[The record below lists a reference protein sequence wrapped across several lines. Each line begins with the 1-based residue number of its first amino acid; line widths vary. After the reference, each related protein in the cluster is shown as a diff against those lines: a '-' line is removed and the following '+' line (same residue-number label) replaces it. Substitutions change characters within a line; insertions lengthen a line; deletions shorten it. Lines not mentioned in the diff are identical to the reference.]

1 MILDDL
7 ARVIRERQHRPAEG
21 SYVSSLLSAGH
32 SALLKKIGEEATE
45 VIIAAKDRD
54 RQQIIHELADLWFHC
69 MVLMAQEGIPHEDVF
84 SELEQRYR
92 QGGRKQ

>member
-7 ARVIRERQHRPAEG
+7 ARVIRERQNRPAKG
-21 SYVSSLLSAGH
+21 SYVSSLLSAGD
-32 SALLKKIGEEATE
+32 STLLKKIGEEAAE

-69 MVLMAQEGIPHEDVF
+69 MVLMAQEGISHEDVF

-92 QGGRKQ
+92 QGGHKQ